1 MVIGQVGMGR
11 RAYSLAPG
19 LSRLLVRGRH
29 AAQTDPMGANGT
41 DGSVGWIIPGRTGW
55 QTGSSACRALFLYF
69 AAAQR
74 GMLEEM
80 AHVEWPLA
88 WIYGDL
94 VWMTALGLALGLGI
108 WRALHAPRR
117 LGRRYFGRQLAQVRH
132 EHPVQAR
139 RMVHHGDGLADGEV
153 QMLVGRLRVAGATC
167 ESYDRGAAVA
177 ASTIECPLD
186 ERGRQCHGQVSL
198 ALRRRADR
206 LALELDGGASVA
218 LEGEVEVLVGSRQ
231 AHPRRRLHGL
241 PRLLCERVYR
251 DRPAHVDPDLL
262 LHQPPVIRNLTAGD
276 TVIAVGQV
284 VADGAVG
291 PDAGAGQPYRAPAPQ
306 RWVVRPAGP
315 ETPAIAMLYAGA
327 PAIPTSPWA
336 RFGLGPMAWVAGAT
350 AALALTGA
358 LALRLA
364 WQGDL
369 VALPEAKT
377 DAQTE
382 TPDEIALA
390 LRRDRLPVDAP
401 ALAVAATSPFHRATA
416 LDLLAQA
423 LAGSRQRGRDLV
435 EARVA
440 IARLQGRCAAAAD
453 VLRQHRQPTR
463 AITAAEQCI
472 AAGGEASRDTG
483 LETGHE
489 AGDETDL
496 ARHVMGLAW
505 MDLGAYWRASQAF
518 AAIRGDAPGADWPG
532 AGQRDSDLLS
542 RYALAH
548 VLADAWTEAAA
559 VLHRLAE
566 HGERS
571 GSRVAYTCLAKA
583 AAARGGDAGAREALE
598 GLARSSR
605 SPACT
610 LLAADLSQGE
620 ARRAWLHD
628 PAVAWHV
635 HGADAGGKQMLY
647 LRELLLREIDASD
660 ASLATGAP
668 GALRL
673 LGAGLP
679 DGDTP
684 YEAMP
689 ALEWAVLLRLHEHDA
704 FDGDEAPTRRER
716 AWRMAITARA
726 AGLAAHMGRHDRA
739 FLLRDML
746 VTDVEE
752 QLAQDASDD
761 RGGAAWHAMVG
772 DALLLAAVTHWRA
785 GTNYWRPGQLAQAS
799 RTLEYARTVA
809 PAARL
814 AQVESVLALDT
825 RGELRPALAGVLT
838 GGRAGRGVPGA
849 GEDEVMAVA
858 RAGDGAALAEL
869 VADGRVTP
877 NAIGVLAP
885 ALRTGQDALLELLR
899 WGRDPGAA
907 TVGEFLWHEGARAFA
922 AERLGDHALAQEV
935 RAAAQ
940 RRYEALAH
948 RESAVL
954 VFLLEH
960 L

>member
-1 MVIGQVGMGR
+1 
-11 RAYSLAPG
+11 
-19 LSRLLVRGRH
+19 
-29 AAQTDPMGANGT
+29 
-41 DGSVGWIIPGRTGW
+41 
-55 QTGSSACRALFLYF
+55 LYF
-69 AAAQR
+69 LAAQR
-74 GMLEEM
+74 GMLKEM

-88 WIYGDL
+88 WIYGDFF
-94 VWMTALGLALGLGI
+94 WMTALGLALGLGLA
-108 WRALHAPRR
+108 RALRAPWR
-117 LGRRYFGRQLAQVRH
+117 LGRRYFGRQLAHVRH
-132 EHPVQAR
+132 VYPVPAR
-139 RMVHHGDGLADGEV
+139 RMVHHGDGLADGEL
-153 QMLVGRLRVAGATC
+153 QMLVGRLRVAGPSC

-186 ERGRQCHGQVSL
+186 ERGRQRHGQASL
-198 ALRRRADR
+198 ALRRRADK

-218 LEGEVEVLVGSRQ
+218 LEGALEVLVGSQQ

-262 LHQPPVIRNLTAGD
+262 LHEPPVIRNLNAGD
-276 TVIAVGQV
+276 TVIAFGQV
-284 VADGAVG
+284 MADGAAG
-291 PDAGAGQPYRAPAPQ
+291 ADAGAGQPYRAPAPQ
-306 RWVVRPAGP
+306 RWVMRPAATGA
-315 ETPAIAMLYAGA
+315 ETPVIATLYAGA
-327 PAIPTSPWA
+327 PAIPMSPWA

-364 WQGDL
+364 WQNDL
-369 VALPEAKT
+369 VAVPR
-377 DAQTE
+377 AQTE
-382 TPDEIALA
+382 ADTGEIALG

-401 ALAVAATSPFHRATA
+401 ALAVAAATPFHRAAA
-416 LDLLAQA
+416 LDLLAQG
-423 LAGSRQRGRDLV
+423 LASSRARGRDLV
-435 EARVA
+435 ETRVA
-440 IARLQGRCAAAAD
+440 VARLQGRCAAAAD

-472 AAGGEASRDTG
+472 AAGSESGGDSGHETG
-483 LETGHE
+483 RETGHE
-489 AGDETDL
+489 SDA
-496 ARHVMGLAW
+496 ARHVIGLAW

-518 AAIRGDAPGADWPG
+518 AGIRGDVPG
-532 AGQRDSDLLS
+532 AGWHGDGHGDADLLS
-542 RYALAH
+542 GYALAH
-548 VLADAWTEAAA
+548 VLAETWTEAAA
-559 VLHRLAE
+559 VLQRLAE
-566 HGERS
+566 QGERA
-571 GSRVAYTCLAKA
+571 GSRVAYTCLARA
-583 AAARGGDAGAREALE
+583 AAARGGDAGARATLE
-598 GLARSSR
+598 SLARSSR

-628 PAVAWHV
+628 PGVAWHV

-660 ASLATGAP
+660 ASLATGSP

-673 LGAGLP
+673 LGTAVP
-679 DGDTP
+679 QGDTP

-689 ALEWAVLLRLHEHDA
+689 ALEWAVLQRLHEHDS

-716 AWRMAITARA
+716 VWRMAITARA
-726 AGLAAHMGRHDRA
+726 AGLLSHIGQHDRA
-739 FLLRDML
+739 ALLRDML
-746 VTDVEE
+746 MADVEA
-752 QLAQDASDD
+752 QVAQDTS
-761 RGGAAWHAMVG
+761 GSGSAAWDRMYG

-785 GTNYWRPGQLAQAS
+785 GTSYWRPGQLEQAS
-799 RTLEYARTVA
+799 RVLERARTLA

-825 RGELRPALAGVLT
+825 RGELQPGLASVLT
-838 GGRAGRGVPGA
+838 GGPAGRGGPGA
-849 GEDEVMAVA
+849 GEDEIMAVA

-907 TVGEFLWHEGARAFA
+907 TVGELLWHEGARAFA
-922 AERLGDHALAQEV
+922 AERLGDHALARAV
-935 RAAAQ
+935 RAAAH